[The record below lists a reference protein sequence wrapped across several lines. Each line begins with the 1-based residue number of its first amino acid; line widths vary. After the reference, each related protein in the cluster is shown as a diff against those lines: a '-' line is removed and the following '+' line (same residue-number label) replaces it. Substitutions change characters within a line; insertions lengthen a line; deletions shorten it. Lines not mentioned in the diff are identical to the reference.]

1 MVRITAGCTLSLLC
15 AATLYAQE
23 PARTAKTTQGP
34 VNTVIDVISGFAG
47 PIGLTFSDNG
57 KRLYVANFSQDTVS
71 VVNTALNRVIDNSV
85 YAGPSPYGLAV
96 TPNGKTLYIS
106 NQFMPGTVSV
116 LGARTLALKTTISGI
131 GDSPVTLAITP
142 NGKELYITHLDGDT
156 VDVFDISTGKLLPPI
171 TVRTGPIPAGPVAVA
186 FTPDGES
193 AYVANYDSG
202 TVSIIDVATGTAEPT
217 AITVG
222 EGPSGIVILPDGKK
236 AYTINY
242 FTVSVIDLSTNQVT
256 TTINN
261 VGNADSA
268 TVSALTPDGKYLYVP
283 VFDGTSSGTVAV
295 ISTET
300 DTVVGPPIPVGK
312 EPLALA
318 IAPSG
323 KRAYV
328 SNYGDNT
335 VTVISIKE

>member
-1 MVRITAGCTLSLLC
+1 
-15 AATLYAQE
+15 
-23 PARTAKTTQGP
+23 
-34 VNTVIDVISGFAG
+34 
-47 PIGLTFSDNG
+47 
-57 KRLYVANFSQDTVS
+57 
-71 VVNTALNRVIDNSV
+71 
-85 YAGPSPYGLAV
+85 V

-106 NQFMPGTVSV
+106 NQLTPGTLSV
-116 LGARTLALKTTISGI
+116 LGTRTLALKTTISGI
-131 GDSPVTLAITP
+131 GNSPVTLAITP
-142 NGKELYITHLDGDT
+142 NGKEVYVTHLAGDT
-156 VDVFDISTGKLLPPI
+156 VDVFDIPTGKLLPPI
-171 TVRTGPIPAGPVAVA
+171 TVGTGPVAVA
-186 FTPDGES
+186 FTPNGKS
-193 AYVANYDSG
+193 AYVTNFDIG

-236 AYTINY
+236 AYTLNY
-242 FTVSVIDLSTNQVT
+242 FTISVIDLSTNQVT

-261 VGNADSA
+261 VGNVQSA

-283 VFDGTSSGTVAV
+283 VFDGSSPGTVVV

-300 DTVVGPPIPVGK
+300 DTVVGTPIPVGK

-328 SNYGDNT
+328 SDYGDNT
-335 VTVISIKE
+335 VTVISMKNSNLLQVIVFRLYVLSYFRSGGVHDATPPGAS